1 MSQKFIPHSAFRF
14 LTHPLIHTRIRI
26 CRIFIKQEIFFLQAR
41 EQLELSE
48 KKKSLDCYYSMLL
61 LFRSRLINGI
71 NRIRRTRNL
80 SCGNNSDSDGSEMV
94 QVWEFQVSVLL
105 LLLFGTVS

>member
-26 CRIFIKQEIFFLQAR
+26 CRIFIKRETFFLQAR

-48 KKKSLDCYYSMLL
+48 KKKKFELL
-61 LFRSRLINGI
+61 LFNVII
-71 NRIRRTRNL
+71 
-80 SCGNNSDSDGSEMV
+80 
-94 QVWEFQVSVLL
+94 VS
-105 LLLFGTVS
+105 FSFNKWYKSY